1 MKKMPLVIFEGAIG
15 VGKTTT
21 TKYFAEKFDLP
32 YEEEKVDTPLL
43 DMFYKEPQRWSFAI
57 QIHFLNTRFKD
68 IKKLYHHEVALLDR
82 SIYCDRLFARINAEM
97 ERMTK
102 DELELYE
109 TLFDNMMEDLSDA
122 LPSKKPDLMV
132 YLKADFETVFGRMMG
147 RARKEEMES
156 LKENYEYFKFLH
168 SRYDDFILNEYDA
181 SPVLVVDTTNVNIHD
196 EKERLKVFS
205 EIESKLFEL
214 GIF

>member
-1 MKKMPLVIFEGAIG
+1 MPLVIFEGAIG

-43 DMFYKEPQRWSFAI
+43 GMFYEDPVRWSFSI

-97 ERMTK
+97 GRMTE
-102 DELELYE
+102 DELTLYE

-122 LPSKKPDLMV
+122 LPTKKPDLMV
-132 YLKADFETVFGRMMG
+132 YLKADFDTVFGRMMG
-147 RARKEEMES
+147 RARKEEMDS
-156 LKENYEYFKFLH
+156 LKENYDYFKYLH
-168 SRYDDFILNEYDA
+168 SQYDDYILSEYEA
-181 SPVLVVDTTNVNIHD
+181 SPVLVIDTTHVNIHD
-196 EKERLKVFS
+196 EEDRMKVFA
-205 EIESKLFEL
+205 EIEGKLMEM
-214 GIF
+214 GIFKK